1 MSLTQQTLKLA
12 LPLAI
17 SLVLSACGGGGSSGT
32 SAHGTGFGSN
42 TSAANTT
49 STTGTTA
56 TQTDTAATG
65 DVASSPEVSSLVIY
79 SSSRSLLSDAD
90 ADDETNGSNPVTIYM
105 MAKDTN
111 NIALAGVTFT
121 PSVTSG
127 ATLFPG
133 TVSGDGILTTW
144 RLVPDEPRNQTV
156 EVSVTAGEITEKMSI
171 DIIGTAI
178 QLDGPESI
186 SMDKP
191 TTYTVKLKDAAGNGL
206 ASQPIDI
213 NSSLLTESFITNSE
227 GEAQFDIQPTV
238 GGDYTINANALG
250 SSDSK
255 SITVSPN
262 AFNLSGSASEL
273 SVGAPTADKT
283 AHQINLNWTADGAP
297 QSGKVIHL
305 SATRGKITVDGQ
317 ETGQVTTDA
326 NGVASFNI
334 ESSTAGATVITATDN
349 TTYLS
354 TSLALEF
361 VATEPHTLNIQAD
374 PSLIAALGTSTIL
387 AQVKDENDNPVKNQV
402 VVFNLNDTV
411 DGTLSS
417 SKAQTDSSGQASVV
431 YNAGKAT
438 SAKDGVVIT
447 SHIEGAPSVPSDL
460 TTLTVGGKAVR
471 IVFGHDELITEN
483 SPFYEKTFGVIVT
496 DNAGN
501 PVAGK
506 KIDFTVAPTHYLKG
520 YLEYYEA
527 ASQWGVA
534 IERDASRNP
543 ILDNNG
549 NTIPV
554 LTQCVSEDTDKDGS
568 LDRGEDYNA
577 NGKLEPTNSTTI
589 IGNSVTD
596 ASGQATVKIS
606 YPQNHAWWE
615 IIKLTAQVTVD
626 GTEYIQKIDMKL
638 HVLTSDVKQEGDP
651 PNRYSPY
658 GIGDCKLAPK
668 ESFNG

>member
-1 MSLTQQTLKLA
+1 MSLTQQTIKLA
-12 LPLAI
+12 LPMAI
-17 SLVLSACGGGGSSGT
+17 SLVLVACGGGGSSGKSSST
-32 SAHGTGFGSN
+32 HGFG
-42 TSAANTT
+42 TSSTETT
-49 STTGTTA
+49 ESTDTTTDADDTEAGTDTTGTT
-56 TQTDTAATG
+56 DEVAA
-65 DVASSPEVSSLVIY
+65 SPEVASLVVY

-90 ADDETNGSNPVTIYM
+90 ADDSTDGSNPVIVYM
-105 MAKDTN
+105 MAKDSN
-111 NIALAGVTFT
+111 NIALSGVTFT
-121 PSVTSG
+121 PSVSSG

-156 EVSVTAGEITEKMSI
+156 EVSITAGGITETMDI
-171 DIIGTAI
+171 DIIGTEI

-191 TTYTVKLKDAAGNGL
+191 STYTVKLKDAAGNGL
-206 ASQPIDI
+206 ASQPVSI
-213 NSSLLTESFITNSE
+213 NSSLLETSLVTDSE
-227 GEAQFDIQPTV
+227 GEAQFDVQPTA
-238 GGDYTINANALG
+238 GGNYAIEVNALG
-250 SSDSK
+250 SVTSK

-262 AFNLSGSASEL
+262 AFNLSCSASEL
-273 SVGAPTADKT
+273 PVGAP
-283 AHQINLNWTADGAP
+283 HQIQLNWTADSVP
-297 QSGKVIHL
+297 QAGKVIHL
-305 SATRGKITVDGQ
+305 SATRGTITVNGV

-334 ESSTAGATVITATDN
+334 ESGTAGATVVTATDN

-354 TSLALEF
+354 TSLALEYI
-361 VATEPHTLNIQAD
+361 ATEPHSLNIQAD

-447 SHIEGAPSVPSDL
+447 SHLEGEPSVPDDM

-471 IVFGHDELITEN
+471 IVFGHDELISES

-506 KIDFTVAPTHYLKG
+506 QIDFTVTPTHYLKG
-520 YLEYYEA
+520 YLVYYEEA
-527 ASQWGVA
+527 AQWGLPYVT
-534 IERDASRNP
+534 DAS
-543 ILDNNG
+543 G
-549 NTIPV
+549 NYV
-554 LTQCVSEDTDKDGS
+554 EVVDQCVSEDIDKDGS
-568 LDRGEDYNA
+568 LDSNEDYNG
-577 NGKLEPTNSTTI
+577 NGNLEPTNATTI

-606 YPQNHAWWE
+606 YLQNHAWWGRIE
-615 IIKLTAQVTVD
+615 LTAQVTVD
-626 GTEYIQKIDMKL
+626 GTEYIQKINMKL
-638 HVLTSDVKQEGDP
+638 PVLASDVKQESSP
-651 PNRYSPY
+651 PNVRSPY
-658 GIGDCKLAPK
+658 GVGSCMLPP
-668 ESFNG
+668 N

>member
-1 MSLTQQTLKLA
+1 MSLTQQTIKLA
-12 LPLAI
+12 LPMAI
-17 SLVLSACGGGGSSGT
+17 SLVLVACGGGGSSDKSSSGY
-32 SAHGTGFGSN
+32 GFGAN
-42 TSAANTT
+42 SAETT
-49 STTGTTA
+49 ES
-56 TQTDTAATG
+56 TDTTTTTNEADTETTTTTTT
-65 DVASSPEVSSLVIY
+65 DEISSSPEVTSLIVY

-90 ADDETNGSNPVTIYM
+90 ADDSTDGSNPVIVYM
-105 MAKDTN
+105 MAKDSN
-111 NIALAGVTFT
+111 NIALTGVTFT
-121 PSVTSG
+121 PSVSNG

-156 EVSVTAGEITEKMSI
+156 EVSVTAGGITETMDI

-206 ASQPIDI
+206 SSQPVTIT
-213 NSSLLTESFITNSE
+213 SSLVDTSLVTNSE
-227 GEAQFDIQPTV
+227 GEAQFDVQPTS
-238 GGDYTINANALG
+238 GGDYTIEANALG
-250 SSDSK
+250 SVVSK

-262 AFNLSGSASEL
+262 AFNLSVSTSEL
-273 SVGAPTADKT
+273 AVDAP
-283 AHQINLNWTADGAP
+283 HEIQLNWTADGAP

-305 SATRGKITVDGQ
+305 SATRGTITVNGA

-326 NGVASFNI
+326 GGIARFNI
-334 ESSTAGATVITATDN
+334 ESGTAGATVITATDN

-354 TSLALEF
+354 TSLALEY
-361 VATEPHTLNIQAD
+361 VATIPHSLNIQAD

-387 AQVKDENDNPVKNQV
+387 ARVKDENDNPVKNQV

-417 SKAQTDSSGQASVV
+417 SKARTDSSGQASIV

-438 SAKDGVVIT
+438 SAKGGVVIT
-447 SHIEGAPSVPSDL
+447 SHIEGAPTVQTDM

-471 IVFGHDELITEN
+471 IVFGHDELLAEN
-483 SPFYEKTFGVIVT
+483 NPFYEKTFGVIVT

-501 PVAGK
+501 PVEGK
-506 KIDFTVAPTHYLKG
+506 QIDFTVRPTHYIKG
-520 YLEYYEA
+520 YLVYSEVA
-527 ASQWGVA
+527 AQWGFPYAV
-534 IERDASRNP
+534 DAVSGD
-543 ILDNNG
+543 L
-549 NTIPV
+549 V
-554 LTQCVSEDTDKDGS
+554 KLAHECVSEDTDKNGS
-568 LDRGEDYNA
+568 LGSNEDYNG

-615 IIKLTAQVTVD
+615 IVELTAQVTVD
-626 GTEYIQKIDMKL
+626 GTEYIQKINMTLHALNSDMA
-638 HVLTSDVKQEGDP
+638 QEGAP
-651 PNRYSPY
+651 ANRYSPY
-658 GIGDCKLAPK
+658 GIGDCKLQP
-668 ESFNG
+668 